1 MNYRHEFHA
10 GNHADVLKHVCLLA
24 LLDALMRKPTP
35 VFVLDTHAG
44 SGNYDLASEPAMR
57 TGEAARGVERVIT
70 SGVARSRKVA
80 SGDAGSTGSTTT
92 GADTPLASPALARY
106 VAAVAAYRERAGA
119 SHYPGSPALI
129 AATLRDVDRIA
140 CCELEPV
147 AAEKLRRA
155 FAHDT
160 RVAVHRRDGFAA
172 VKALLPPVEKR
183 GLVLVDPPY
192 EAQLAEFDAIRE
204 AVKVGLARWPQGVFA
219 IWYPV
224 KLERTLQPFLRSL
237 STLPSQGMLD
247 ARVLVRDAIS
257 PLTLNGSGMAII
269 NPPWQIEEQLAPA
282 LEGVAKTLGEE
293 GQGTSVLRWL
303 REPA

>member
-24 LLDALMRKPTP
+24 LLDALMRKPGA

-44 SGNYDLASEPAMR
+44 SGDYDLAGEAALR
-57 TGEAARGVERVIT
+57 TGEAANGVERVIT

-80 SGDAGSTGSTTT
+80 TREAMDTGSTTT
-92 GADTPLASPALARY
+92 GATPLASPTLAHY

-129 AATLRDVDRIA
+129 AAALREADRLA

-147 AAEKLRRA
+147 AAEKLRRS
-155 FAHDT
+155 FAHDA
-160 RVAVHRRDGFAA
+160 RVAVHRRDGYAA
-172 VKALLPPVEKR
+172 IKALLPPAEKR

-237 STLPSQGMLD
+237 STLPSQGVLD
-247 ARVLVRDAIS
+247 ARVLVRDALS
-257 PLTLNGSGMAII
+257 PLMLNGSGMAIV
-269 NPPWQIEEQLAPA
+269 NPPWQIEQQLAPA
-282 LEGVAKTLGEE
+282 LEGLAKTLGEQ
-293 GQGTSVLRWL
+293 GQGTSGLRWL
-303 REPA
+303 RESA